1 MREIKDSRIEWIEK
15 IPQDWTVVPLKWI
28 VKFGKGL
35 PITKDNLV
43 EQGVPVVSYGQIH
56 SKTNSGT
63 HLGKD
68 LIRFVSEKYFQSNPS
83 SLGKK
88 GDIFFADTS
97 EDYAGVGN
105 AVLVDGDEPV
115 FAGYH
120 TIIVRPID
128 LLYSKYLAY
137 LFLTDAWRSQLCS
150 RVSGIKVFSVT
161 QGLLKETTVILPPTE
176 KVAVMTDYLD
186 HKCGQIDAIIAR
198 QLEVIEKLKVYKLSV
213 ITEAVTKGLDPN
225 MPMKDSGVEWI
236 GSIPEG
242 WETASVSRVATVVRG
257 ASPRPA
263 GDPRYF
269 NGQDVPWITVAEVT
283 KDDGKY
289 ITSTE
294 DYLTEEG
301 AKYSRQVEKGTL
313 LLSNSGATLG
323 VPKVTLITGCI
334 NDGSV
339 AFLNLKIEQMYLLY
353 VFKSRTLEL
362 RKQMQGYG
370 QPNLNTTI
378 IKSIVIPLP
387 QPDEQKSICMYLDN
401 RCKAIDD
408 VIAIKEKI
416 VSRLVE
422 YKKSLIY
429 EVVTGKQC
437 DWDV

>member
-1 MREIKDSRIEWIEK
+1 MRKLKDSGIEWIGK
-15 IPQDWTVVPLKWI
+15 IPENWKVQRAKTLFSQRLTKGNQDITLLAATQKYGMLPQSEVEGVVQVKENADLQQFRTVH
-28 VKFGKGL
+28 
-35 PITKDNLV
+35 KDDYVISLRSF
-43 EQGVPVVSYGQIH
+43 QGGFEFSQY
-56 SKTNSGT
+56 
-63 HLGKD
+63 
-68 LIRFVSEKYFQSNPS
+68 E
-83 SLGKK
+83 
-88 GDIFFADTS
+88 
-97 EDYAGVGN
+97 GVCSPAYQVFYN
-105 AVLVDGDEPV
+105 IEPV
-115 FAGYH
+115 YHPYYRLMFKSDGFIKKMNSLTVGIRDGKNIQYDDFANSL
-120 TIIVRPID
+120 IPV
-128 LLYSKYLAY
+128 
-137 LFLTDAWRSQLCS
+137 
-150 RVSGIKVFSVT
+150 
-161 QGLLKETTVILPPTE
+161 PPLDE
-176 KVAVMTDYLD
+176 QEHIASYLD
-186 HKCGQIDAIIAR
+186 RKCSQIDAIITR
-198 QLEVIEKLKVYKLSV
+198 QQEVIEKLKAYKLSV
-213 ITEAVTKGLDPN
+213 ISEAVTKGLDPN
-225 MPMKDSGVEWI
+225 VPMKDSGVEWI

-242 WETASVSRVATVVRG
+242 WETASISRVATVVRG

-294 DYLTEEG
+294 AYLTEEG

-408 VIAIKEKI
+408 AIAIKEKI
-416 VSRLVE
+416 VSQLVE

-429 EVVTGKQC
+429 EVVTGKKE
-437 DWDV
+437 V